1 MIFHASAN
9 TSIYLGS
16 NGLAAAR
23 RLSQKVP
30 FSTISLGKTND
41 VLGKP
46 VDISKSQNS
55 SDDEGDPVTRSQITR
70 SRHARSS
77 QRSGS
82 PSVKLAHGDRELML
96 SQAST
101 FRDFENLITA
111 LDAMEEWK
119 NLADEAVK

>member
-1 MIFHASAN
+1 MILPASAE
-9 TSIYLGS
+9 IKLHLGS
-16 NGLAAAR
+16 HGLAAAR
-23 RLSQKVP
+23 RLAQTVS
-30 FSTISLGKTND
+30 FSIISLGKTND

-46 VDISKSQNS
+46 VDISKSQES
-55 SDDEGDPVTRSQITR
+55 SDDEGNPITRNQSNR
-70 SRHARSS
+70 SRHTRSS

-82 PSVKLAHGDRELML
+82 PSAKIARGDRELML

-101 FRDFENLITA
+101 FRDFENLFTA